1 MRAIA
6 GTESRRVGASANYNA
21 SRIDCIRIE
30 RRVIIL
36 GYPLIQRLPAYRCS
50 VGWLI
55 RTKRPLLRLGKQ
67 REAIASRC
75 SAIRLEE
82 TRGWWIFF
90 SSFSLWASYRSE
102 MWTREID
109 AAEDRSV
116 VIRLAAWFARQTEIR
131 TRRRESDFRW
141 KDLTIPRNRTVL
153 QFWNDF
159 AIKMTIRINKPKKS
173 QAQRWTDNIVW
184 NFYW

>member
-1 MRAIA
+1 MF
-6 GTESRRVGASANYNA
+6 
-21 SRIDCIRIE
+21 
-30 RRVIIL
+30 RRVID
-36 GYPLIQRLPAYRCS
+36 S
-50 VGWLI
+50 NE
-55 RTKRPLLRLGKQ
+55 T
-67 REAIASRC
+67 ASPTPRQ
-75 SAIRLEE
+75 A
-82 TRGWWIFF
+82 TRGDRVPVFSDPFGRNPWMMDFF